1 MNEKLYIPMAII
13 FAGVLMAFGLYFA
26 YSRAPHNAT
35 VVPNT
40 SSSGNILT
48 QANGMKPITTADHIL
63 GNPAAQVVIVEYS
76 DTECPFC
83 KDYFSSVQKLM
94 NTYPSGQVAWVYR
107 QFPIASIHSRAPHE
121 AEATECANEL
131 GGPDAFWK
139 YTSELYS
146 ETTSNDTFDPAGLP
160 VIAQKIGLN
169 VDDFTSCLNSGKY
182 TAQISQ
188 DYTDALAAGAQG
200 TPYTVLLTKDGTKLP
215 IQGEESYD
223 DLKASVDL
231 LLK

>member
-1 MNEKLYIPMAII
+1 MNEKLYIPAAIV
-13 FAGVLMAFGLYFA
+13 FAGILMAFGLYLA
-26 YSRAPHNAT
+26 YSHAPHNAT
-35 VVPNT
+35 TLPT
-40 SSSGNILT
+40 SSSNILA

-63 GNPAAQVVIVEYS
+63 GDPNAQVVIVEYS

-83 KDYFSSVQKLM
+83 KDYFSSLQKLM
-94 NTYPSGQVAWVYR
+94 NAYPSGQVAWVYR
-107 QFPIASIHSRAPHE
+107 QFPIAAIHSRAPHE

-139 YTSELYS
+139 YLSELYS
-146 ETTSNDTFDPAGLP
+146 ETGSNDTFDPAGLP

-169 VDDFTSCLNSGKY
+169 VDDFNTCLNSGKY
-182 TAQISQ
+182 TAQIAQ
-188 DYTDALAAGAQG
+188 DYNDGLAVGAQG
-200 TPYTVLLTKDGTKLP
+200 TPYTILVTKDGTKLP